1 MFEYFRH
8 SFKVAEQLN
17 QSISY
22 DADFV
27 FVQPLSPSRTRRF
40 LIFDNVDDIDDPLSR
55 TRRLLVVDELDD
67 AFDAAENDD
76 GDIDE
81 DEFVDNREDT
91 VEGVESNE
99 RDTTT
104 DEPTTFAMVC
114 FFFFVTAD
122 DLPFFAFI
130 GGLLSLIAMLA
141 TDAAFV
147 IFLTKEWSSS
157 VEGCHVLVC
166 CVEKVDLDLLI

>member
-22 DADFV
+22 AANFV
-27 FVQPLSPSRTRRF
+27 LVRPLSRSRTRRF
-40 LIFDNVDDIDDPLSR
+40 LIFDNVDDIDDDPLSR
-55 TRRLLVVDELDD
+55 TSRLLVIDELDD

-104 DEPTTFAMVC
+104 DEPTTFAMVLC

-122 DLPFFAFI
+122 DLPFFAFD

-141 TDAAFV
+141 TDAGFV
-147 IFLTKEWSSS
+147 IFFT
-157 VEGCHVLVC
+157 
-166 CVEKVDLDLLI
+166 